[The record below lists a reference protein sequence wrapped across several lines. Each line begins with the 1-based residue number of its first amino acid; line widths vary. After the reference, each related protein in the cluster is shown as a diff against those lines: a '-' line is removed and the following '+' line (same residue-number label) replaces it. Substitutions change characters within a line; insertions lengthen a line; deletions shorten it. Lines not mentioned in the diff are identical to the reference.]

1 MLLDICPFINMRGD
15 EERMSGVGVE
25 VVQRRER
32 SDAVRSRE
40 KVMDA
45 ARRLFGERGVDAV
58 SMYEIGREAGVGQ
71 GTLYRR
77 FEHKGALC
85 SALLGEKIEDFQEES
100 QHRVGSRGAALG
112 RLKWFL
118 GRLARFNEENG
129 ALLGAVRDAAGGG
142 RRIEMHRNPFYEG
155 LRGLVIELLREAKEA
170 GDMRTDL
177 DSECL
182 ADTLLAAINIDLY
195 VYQRQELGMERERIV
210 GSLRS
215 VLEGL
220 RVTES

>member
-1 MLLDICPFINMRGD
+1 
-15 EERMSGVGVE
+15 MSGVGSGA
-25 VVQRRER
+25 VQKRER
-32 SDAVRSRE
+32 SDAARSRE

-45 ARRLFGERGVDAV
+45 ARRLFGERGVDTV
-58 SMYEIGREAGVGQ
+58 SMHEIGREAGVGQ

-100 QHRVGSRGAALG
+100 RRRVGSRGVALG

-118 GRLARFNEENG
+118 GRLAKFNEENG

-155 LRGLVIELLREAKEA
+155 LRELVIELLEEAKEA
-170 GDMRTDL
+170 GDMRADL

-182 ADTLLAAINIDLY
+182 ADTLLATLNIDLY

-215 VLEGL
+215 VVEGF
-220 RVTES
+220 RATKS

>member
-1 MLLDICPFINMRGD
+1 
-15 EERMSGVGVE
+15 MSGVGVE

>member
-1 MLLDICPFINMRGD
+1 MS
-15 EERMSGVGVE
+15 ERRAE
-25 VVQRRER
+25 VSEVAPKRER
-32 SDAVRSRE
+32 SDAARSRG
-40 KVMDA
+40 KIMDA
-45 ARRLFGERGVDAV
+45 ARRLFDERGVDAV

-100 QHRVGSRGAALG
+100 RRRVGSRGAALG

-118 GRLARFNEENG
+118 GRSAKFNEENG
-129 ALLGAVRDAAGGG
+129 ALLGAVRDSAVGG

-155 LRGLVIELLREAKEA
+155 LRELVAELLDEAKETRH
-170 GDMRTDL
+170 MRADL

-182 ADTLLAAINIDLY
+182 ADTLLAALNIDLY

-215 VLEGL
+215 VVEGF
-220 RVTES
+220 RATES